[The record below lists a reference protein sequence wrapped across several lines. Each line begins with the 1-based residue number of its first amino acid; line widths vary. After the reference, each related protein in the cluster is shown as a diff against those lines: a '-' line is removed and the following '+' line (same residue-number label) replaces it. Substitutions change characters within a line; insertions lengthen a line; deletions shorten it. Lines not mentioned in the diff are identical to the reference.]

1 MSRDISQLEIRL
13 LEERDLEALGRE
25 LGISRD
31 HIDGRWREREAGER
45 TAFVAEL
52 DGAMAGFVSLEE
64 RKEFPG
70 QLHLF
75 ELGVLEPL
83 RGLGIGTWLIEAIEA
98 EARRLGLNGVYLGV
112 GIDNVAAVRLYER
125 LGYERVGEPFD
136 SRWIWYGPDGEE
148 REVRERCYRMVRRF
162 DGG

>member
-1 MSRDISQLEIRL
+1 MTRDISQLEIRL
-13 LEERDLEALGRE
+13 LEERDLDALARALGH
-25 LGISRD
+25 SRD
-31 HIDGRWREREAGER
+31 HIERRWREREAGER

-52 DGAMAGFVSLEE
+52 DGAMAGCVSLEE

-83 RGLGIGTWLIEAIEA
+83 RGLGIGTWLVEAVEA
-98 EARRLGLNGVYLGV
+98 EARRLGLDGVYLGV
-112 GIDNVAAVRLYER
+112 DIENTAAIRLYER

-136 SRWIWYGPDGEE
+136 SRWIWRGPDGEE
-148 REVRERCYRMVRRF
+148 REVRERCYRMVRGF